1 MHTLFKANLLA
12 RAGLHCLSN
21 LITNAHGEKVNIVL
35 TEFGY
40 LRPTSSASL
49 NTVESNCLL
58 YVPTVIRFSRA
69 LINVMGE
76 CFSNHII
83 QWCGNKYEIEATK
96 MSHFFLQHLWWLSAI
111 SPAAWSRKH
120 IWTEL
125 IPSHTQTCLFND
137 RTMWA
142 SHISFHRT
150 NAALERLQGN
160 FSNFWCKIR
169 NCHFGIISTYTCWMP
184 NVESA

>member
-40 LRPTSSASL
+40 LCPTSSASL

-76 CFSNHII
+76 CFSNHIV
-83 QWCGNKYEIEATK
+83 QWCGNKMKLRQPKWVT
-96 MSHFFLQHLWWLSAI
+96 FLYSTYDDWVQS
-111 SPAAWSRKH
+111 
-120 IWTEL
+120 
-125 IPSHTQTCLFND
+125 
-137 RTMWA
+137 
-142 SHISFHRT
+142 
-150 NAALERLQGN
+150 RLQLGAGN
-160 FSNFWCKIR
+160 TFELNWYPVILRHVFLLTIQCEPVSYLFTEPMQ
-169 NCHFGIISTYTCWMP
+169 H
-184 NVESA
+184 